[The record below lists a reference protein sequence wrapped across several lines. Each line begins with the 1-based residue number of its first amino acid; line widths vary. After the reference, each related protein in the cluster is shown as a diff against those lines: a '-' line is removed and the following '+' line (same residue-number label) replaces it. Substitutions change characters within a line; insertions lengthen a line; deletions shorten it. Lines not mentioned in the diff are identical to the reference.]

1 MKHIPCL
8 AGDPQR
14 LHQLMRREIT
24 IMKRVSYDANVVQF
38 YGACSGDDG
47 AWVCM
52 ELMEARI
59 CLLSVDEFRS
69 LSESAS
75 NGVAPEVRSRQPWC
89 RLTKVRA
96 RQPSMRLSGSGRG
109 IGSWSGSGSV
119 SRAGLRNDEDE
130 VECYTLRLG

>member
-14 LHQLMRREIT
+14 LQHLMRREIA
-24 IMKRVSYDANVVQF
+24 IMKRISYDRNIVQF

-59 CLLSVDEFRS
+59 CLRFIKASRVLSQRASRTLWLKSTRID
-69 LSESAS
+69 LQWHKSAS
-75 NGVAPEVRSRQPWC
+75 E
-89 RLTKVRA
+89 
-96 RQPSMRLSGSGRG
+96 G
-109 IGSWSGSGSV
+109 IGVGCRG
-119 SRAGLRNDEDE
+119 
-130 VECYTLRLG
+130 